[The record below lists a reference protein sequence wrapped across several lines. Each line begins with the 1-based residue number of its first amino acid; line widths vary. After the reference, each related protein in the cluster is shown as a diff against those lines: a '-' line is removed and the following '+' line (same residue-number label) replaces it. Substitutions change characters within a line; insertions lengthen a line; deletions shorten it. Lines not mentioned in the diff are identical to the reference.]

1 MKDLLFLAAGLLI
14 FLYGMLRLGEQVQ
27 RLFTVRIR
35 QLIRYAVRRPL
46 TGLLTGITAT
56 VFFQSSSAVTVLTIG
71 MVSAGLVTFYQSL
84 AIILGADIG
93 TVLTVQLVV
102 WKVTDLSPVLVVI
115 GGTLW
120 FSGRGGWKTA
130 GETILYFG
138 LIFFGLYLAGMA
150 TAPLKQDGDL
160 IRFLREAESPFLGF
174 AAGLIFTALV
184 HSSLIP
190 ISLLVILAQQD
201 LVILESAL
209 PIVFGANVGTTS
221 TALLAAWVS
230 SVSGRRT
237 AAAHFLFKLC
247 GAVVCMA
254 ALPWVAVLLRDVTPL
269 VGQQIVFGHLLFNVL
284 IVAVFIF
291 FLRPFAGLVERIIPG
306 QEDALPLWPEF
317 LDERDLDDHEKALEN
332 VRRELAREI
341 LLTQRMVEQVGRL
354 VFDYREGLRRDI
366 AYLDVVVDNLRREI
380 VDYLRRLAGRDLNP
394 GQSRKVFVYTSVAD
408 DIERIGNHVLIIAD
422 LSRDK
427 REREI
432 AFTEFAREELDGI
445 ERLVLEN
452 LRDAAA
458 LIEHFDLPRIQ
469 AMSRREEEVDEKVKL
484 ARFRHLER
492 FHRGVCVAEA
502 GPLYIEM
509 LIRLERI
516 SDHCENIAEAAQD
529 LVSPVPRSFE
539 S

>member
-1 MKDLLFLAAGLLI
+1 M
-14 FLYGMLRLGEQVQ
+14 
-27 RLFTVRIR
+27 
-35 QLIRYAVRRPL
+35 
-46 TGLLTGITAT
+46 
-56 VFFQSSSAVTVLTIG
+56 
-71 MVSAGLVTFYQSL
+71 GLV
-84 AIILGADIG
+84 
-93 TVLTVQLVV
+93 
-102 WKVTDLSPVLVVI
+102 
-115 GGTLW
+115 
-120 FSGRGGWKTA
+120 
-130 GETILYFG
+130 
-138 LIFFGLYLAGMA
+138 
-150 TAPLKQDGDL
+150 
-160 IRFLREAESPFLGF
+160 
-174 AAGLIFTALV
+174 FTALV
-184 HSSLIP
+184 HASLIP

-209 PIVFGANVGTTS
+209 PIVFGANVGTTA

-254 ALPWVAVLLRDVTPL
+254 ALPWVSSLLRTVTPL
-269 VGQQIVFGHLLFNVL
+269 VGQQIVFGHLLFNVF
-284 IVAVFIF
+284 IVVVFIF
-291 FLRPFAGLVERIIPG
+291 FLKPFAALVERIVPG

-317 LDERDLDDHEKALEN
+317 LDERDLDNHEKALEN
-332 VRRELAREI
+332 VRRELGREV
-341 LLTQRMVEQVGRL
+341 LLTERMVEQVSSL

-380 VDYLRRLAGRDLNP
+380 VDYLRRLAGRDLAP

-427 REREI
+427 RDGDRLHGI
-432 AFTEFAREELDGI
+432 CPEELDGI
-445 ERLVLEN
+445 EGLVMEN
-452 LRDAAA
+452 LKDAAA
-458 LIEHFDLPRIQ
+458 LIEQFDLPRIQ
-469 AMSRREEEVDEKVKL
+469 AMSRREEKIDEKVKL

-516 SDHCENIAEAAQD
+516 SDHCENIAEAVQD
-529 LVSPVPRSFE
+529 LVSPAPRSFE
-539 S
+539 P